1 MIRLHLSTG
10 PVVKFDNFIDLFDNF
25 IDLFDYMIERM
36 TKRGE
41 L

>member
-1 MIRLHLSTG
+1 MMLYRLHLVTG
-10 PVVKFDNFIDLFDNF
+10 PVVKFDNFIDLW
-25 IDLFDYMIERM
+25 DYIEERM